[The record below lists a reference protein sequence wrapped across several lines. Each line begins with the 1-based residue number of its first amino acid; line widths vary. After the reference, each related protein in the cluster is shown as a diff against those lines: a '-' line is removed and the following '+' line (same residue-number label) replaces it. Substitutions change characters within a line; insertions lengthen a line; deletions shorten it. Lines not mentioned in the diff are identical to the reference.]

1 MRILQVTSCFY
12 PAWAY
17 GGPVAVAFHL
27 SKELARRGHEVVVYT
42 TDTIDRNTRQRTK
55 YLEIDGVKVYYFR
68 NISNKLASRNLFC
81 APGML
86 FQLKKEIRHFDI
98 VHLQDYRSFQNIVVH
113 HYAKKYGVPYVLQ
126 AHGSLSRT
134 AGKRRLKKLYDS
146 SWGYRLLRD
155 AYKVVALTETESEQ
169 YKSMGVSKGRIEIVS
184 NGIDLS
190 EFENLPKRGEFREKH
205 GLNNNQKI
213 ILYLGRIHQTKG
225 IDLLVKTFAR
235 LAENL
240 NEAKLVIV
248 GPDDGYLPALKALI
262 KESKIEEKVLLTG
275 SLYGGERLGAFVDA
289 DVFVTPS
296 FLGFPVTFIEA
307 CATGTPIVTTKN
319 GDNLDWIHNQVGYVT
334 EYDENQLAP
343 ALAKILNNTDIA
355 KLFQEK
361 GQKITKERFNWSEIA
376 KQVEGLYLECLQG
389 SVNSTVPRG
398 ATN

>member
-27 SKELARRGHEVVVYT
+27 SKELVKRGHEVIVYT
-42 TDTIDRNTRQRTK
+42 TDTINRNTRQRTK

-68 NISNKLASRNLFC
+68 NISNTLASKNLFC

-86 FQLKKEIRHFDI
+86 FQLKKEIRNFDI
-98 VHLQDYRSFQNIVVH
+98 VHLQDYRSFQNILVH
-113 HYAKKYGVPYVLQ
+113 YYGKKYGVPYVLQ

-134 AGKRRLKKLYDS
+134 VGKRGLKKSYDS
-146 SWGYRLLRD
+146 LWGYRLLRD
-155 AYKVVALTETESEQ
+155 AHRVITLTETETEQ
-169 YKSMGVSKGRIEIVS
+169 YKSMGVSEDRIEIVP
-184 NGIDLS
+184 NGIDLA
-190 EFENLPKRGEFREKH
+190 EFENLPKRGEFREKY

-225 IDLLVKTFAR
+225 IDLLVKAFGKLVEDITD
-235 LAENL
+235 
-240 NEAKLVIV
+240 AKLVIV
-248 GPDDGYLPALKALI
+248 GPDDGYISALKALI

-275 SLYGGERLGAFVDA
+275 PLYGGERLGAFVDA
-289 DVFVTPS
+289 DIFATPS

-334 EYDENQLAP
+334 EYEENQLDT
-343 ALAKILNNTDIA
+343 ALAKMLNNTEIA
-355 KLFQEK
+355 KQFQEK
-361 GQKITKERFNWSEIA
+361 GQKLTKERFNWSEIA
-376 KQVEGLYLECLQG
+376 KQVEGLYLKCLHG
-389 SVNSTVPRG
+389 SVNNTVPKG